1 MSEHPPRL
9 SLRALGADDVSL
21 PGSPATLRSDVYNM
35 SDRDLARGCAKLLAH
50 PVEAA
55 PLNAWETAFCTDLPK
70 SFARSS
76 RITWKQRREARRVLI
91 KRLAQLL
98 RLKDVLES

>member
-9 SLRALGADDVSL
+9 SLRALGADDAAQ
-21 PGSPATLRSDVYNM
+21 GGGAAGQGDVYNM
-35 SDRDLARGCAKLLAH
+35 SDRDLARGCARLLAH

-55 PLNAWETAFCTDLPK
+55 PLNARETAFCTDLPK
-70 SFARSS
+70 SFARSN